1 MIKKLSLNSLFIF
14 LIILISTLVLSSLT
28 YAAVSTT
35 NLVDYVSYD
44 IYDGATSSDA
54 CLTNYDPVCADGVE
68 YANSCIAQ
76 KVGVMNMTMGVC
88 S

>member
-1 MIKKLSLNSLFIF
+1 MKKLKILILFIL
-14 LIILISTLVLSSLT
+14 LIALSNITYST
-28 YAAVSTT
+28 VSTT

-44 IYDGATSSDA
+44 SYDGATSSDA

-76 KVGVMNMTMGVC
+76 KAGVMNMTMGVC
-88 S
+88 V

>member
-1 MIKKLSLNSLFIF
+1 MKKLK
-14 LIILISTLVLSSLT
+14 ILILFASILLIVLSSLVYST
-28 YAAVSTT
+28 VSTT

-76 KVGVMNMTMGVC
+76 KAGVLNMTMGVC
-88 S
+88 V